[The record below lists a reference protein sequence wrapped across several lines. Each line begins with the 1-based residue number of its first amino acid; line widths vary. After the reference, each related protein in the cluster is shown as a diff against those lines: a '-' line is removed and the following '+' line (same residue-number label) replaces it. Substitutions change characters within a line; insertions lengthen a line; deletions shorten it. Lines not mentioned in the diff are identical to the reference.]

1 MRISLASR
9 PWLNSRKLGIPS
21 TSHNSHRHSSTTHN
35 VSSACVDDSSIRDCS
50 GPVSLS
56 RWFKS
61 VSPGASAKQPKAPD
75 TPNTGTR
82 ERRTSRARMRPVSS
96 GTRGTASMESDP
108 SADVRPVYASAAQ
121 RCVVALASP
130 PGAAASSPFVGP
142 RKEHAISADL
152 AVVLIEVV
160 AAADPAQP
168 VGRLAAIA
176 GWIRDQAVIAATASA
191 PIDAASI
198 RRDSSL
204 CAPNE
209 PQVTRLALHGY
220 SLERWST
227 WCAERSARNFARNRT
242 GSSLRLVGTR
252 RLSRA
257 RRRLEHRRKR
267 IQFGARARI

>member
-35 VSSACVDDSSIRDCS
+35 VSSACVDDSGIRDCS

-130 PGAAASSPFVGP
+130 SGAAASSPFVGP

-152 AVVLIEVV
+152 AVVPDRSRGCRRPS
-160 AAADPAQP
+160 AA
-168 VGRLAAIA
+168 
-176 GWIRDQAVIAATASA
+176 
-191 PIDAASI
+191 
-198 RRDSSL
+198 
-204 CAPNE
+204 
-209 PQVTRLALHGY
+209 
-220 SLERWST
+220 RWST
-227 WCAERSARNFARNRT
+227 RS
-242 GSSLRLVGTR
+242 
-252 RLSRA
+252 
-257 RRRLEHRRKR
+257 HRRVDSGR
-267 IQFGARARI
+267 SSHRCYGVRPDRRCVDPA

>member
-1 MRISLASR
+1 M
-9 PWLNSRKLGIPS
+9 G
-21 TSHNSHRHSSTTHN
+21 HR
-35 VSSACVDDSSIRDCS
+35 VD
-50 GPVSLS
+50 GV
-56 RWFKS
+56 
-61 VSPGASAKQPKAPD
+61 G
-75 TPNTGTR
+75 
-82 ERRTSRARMRPVSS
+82 SS
-96 GTRGTASMESDP
+96 GRRPPRVRVRRSAVRRRSGFSLRRGGFIAI
-108 SADVRPVYASAAQ
+108 R
-121 RCVVALASP
+121 
-130 PGAAASSPFVGP
+130 GP
-142 RKEHAISADL
+142 RKEHAIAADL

-176 GWIRDQAVIAATASA
+176 GWIRDEAVITATASA

-220 SLERWST
+220 SSERWST
-227 WCAERSARNFARNRT
+227 WCAERSARNFARNCS

-257 RRRLEHRRKR
+257 RRRLAHRRKR
-267 IQFGARARI
+267 IQFRRPAWNQR

>member
-1 MRISLASR
+1 MSGALTESRRVLRI
-9 PWLNSRKLGIPS
+9 PVGIPS

-35 VSSACVDDSSIRDCS
+35 VSSACVDDSGIRDCS

-82 ERRTSRARMRPVSS
+82 ERRTSRARMRLVSS
-96 GTRGTASMESDP
+96 GTWGTASMESGP
-108 SADVRPVYASAAQ
+108 PADVRRVYASAAQ
-121 RCVVALASP
+121 RCVVGLASP
-130 PGAAASSPFVGP
+130 SGGGFIAIRGP
-142 RKEHAISADL
+142 RKEHAIAADL

-176 GWIRDQAVIAATASA
+176 GWIRDEAAIAATASA
-191 PIDAASI
+191 SINAASI
-198 RRDSSL
+198 RRDASL

-220 SLERWST
+220 SSERWST
-227 WCAERSARNFARNRT
+227 WCAERSARNFARNCS

-257 RRRLEHRRKR
+257 RRRLPAGGGLLHRL
-267 IQFGARARI
+267 